1 MRKLGIVAV
10 ESSHVDQFCRIL
22 NLPDDERHLE
32 GARIVAL
39 CPQDNPRERVE
50 ELRGQF
56 GIDTVVES
64 PEEMVPLVDAAML
77 LGRDGAQHCRQTL
90 PFLRAGKPCFVDKP
104 FAHSM
109 EDAAVMIET
118 ARENSAP
125 IMTSSALRYAVE
137 IEEGAEQIEALG
149 ELRHCSL
156 IGPGELFFYGIHLS
170 DLLMRLMG
178 PGVEAVADMRE
189 EAMDLVSVSYG
200 DGRSACLQVLRQKG
214 ARFVGQLVG
223 TEGSMELKIAD
234 PGYYRRQMEAF
245 LGMVETGQE
254 PVPET
259 EMLEAVQILVAADR
273 SAKQGGRP
281 VRLAE
286 VYPWK
291 RPF

>member
-1 MRKLGIVAV
+1 MKKLGIVAV

-22 NLPDDERHLE
+22 NLPDGERHLE

-39 CPQDNPRERVE
+39 CPQDNAPERVD
-50 ELRGQF
+50 ELCADF
-56 GIDTVVES
+56 GIDAVVES
-64 PEEMVPLVDAAML
+64 PDEMIPLVDAAMM
-77 LGRDGAQHCRQTL
+77 LGRDGAKHCGQTL
-90 PFLRAGKPCFVDKP
+90 PVLQAGKACFVDKP

-109 EDAAVMIET
+109 EDAALMIET
-118 ARENSAP
+118 ARESSVP

-137 IEEGAEQIEALG
+137 FEEAAEEIEALG

-156 IGPGELFFYGIHLS
+156 LGPGELFFYGIHLS

-178 PGVEAVADMRE
+178 PGVEVVADMRE
-189 EAMDLVSVSYG
+189 EAMDLISASYG
-200 DGRSACLQVLRQKG
+200 DGRTACLQVLRQKG
-214 ARFVGQLVG
+214 VRFMGHLVG
-223 TEGSMELKIAD
+223 TEGTMELRIGD
-234 PGYYRRQMEAF
+234 PGHYRRQMQAF
-245 LGMVETGQE
+245 LGMVETGEE
-254 PVPET
+254 PVLEA

>member
-1 MRKLGIVAV
+1 MKKLGIVAL

-39 CPQDNPRERVE
+39 CPQDNPSERVE
-50 ELRGQF
+50 ELCGEY
-56 GIDTVVES
+56 GIDTVVQS
-64 PEEMVPLVDAAML
+64 PEDMVPPVDAAMM

-90 PFLRAGKPCFVDKP
+90 PFLKAAKPCFVDKP
-104 FAHSM
+104 FAHTM
-109 EDAAVMIET
+109 EDAALMIET
-118 ARENSAP
+118 ARDHSVP

-137 IEEGAEQIEALG
+137 LEEAADQIEALG

-156 IGPGELFFYGIHLS
+156 LGPGELFFYGIHLS

-178 PGVEAVADMRE
+178 PGVEAVANTRE
-189 EAMDLVSVSYG
+189 ETMDLVSVSYG

-214 ARFVGQLVG
+214 ARFLGHLVG
-223 TEGSMELKIAD
+223 TEGTMELRITD
-234 PGYYRRQMEAF
+234 PGYYRRQMQAF
-245 LGMVETGQE
+245 LGMVETGEE
-254 PVPET
+254 PVPEA

-273 SAKQGGRP
+273 SAKQGGRQ

>member
-1 MRKLGIVAV
+1 MTRVGIVAL

-32 GARIVAL
+32 GARIAAL
-39 CPQDNPRERVE
+39 CPQGNAPERVE
-50 ELRGQF
+50 ELCSQF
-56 GIDTVVES
+56 GIDTVVEA
-64 PEEMVPLVDAAML
+64 PEDMVPLVDAAMT
-77 LGRDGAQHCRQTL
+77 LGRDGARHCEQTL
-90 PFLRAGKPCFVDKP
+90 PFLKAGKPCFVDKP

-109 EDAAVMIET
+109 EDAALMVET
-118 ARENSAP
+118 ARGHSAP
-125 IMTSSALRYAVE
+125 IMTSSALRFAVE
-137 IEEGAEQIEALG
+137 LERAADQLRAAG

-156 IGPGELFFYGIHLS
+156 VGPGELFFYGIHLS

-178 PGVEAVADMRE
+178 SGVEAVADMRE
-189 EAMDLVSVSYG
+189 ETMDLVSVSYG

-214 ARFVGQLVG
+214 VPFTGLLVG
-223 TEGSMELKIAD
+223 AEGTVEFRISD
-234 PGYYRRQMEAF
+234 PGYYRRQMQAF

-254 PVPET
+254 PVPEA

-273 SAKQGGRP
+273 SAKQGGRQ